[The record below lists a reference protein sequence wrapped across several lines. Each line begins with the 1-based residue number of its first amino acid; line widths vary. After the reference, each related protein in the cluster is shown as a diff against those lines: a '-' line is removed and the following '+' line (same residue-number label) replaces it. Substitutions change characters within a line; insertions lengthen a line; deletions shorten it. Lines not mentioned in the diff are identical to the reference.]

1 MINAVQAIIKRA
13 YIVLIILIMIGLLLS
28 LFSTQY
34 IVETIQWIILL
45 PILSYA
51 IYRAV
56 RYIFHGS

>member
-1 MINAVQAIIKRA
+1 MINAVQVIIKRA
-13 YIVLIILIMIGLLLS
+13 YIVFITLIMIGLLLS
-28 LFSTQY
+28 LFDTRY

-56 RYIFHGS
+56 RYIFHGN